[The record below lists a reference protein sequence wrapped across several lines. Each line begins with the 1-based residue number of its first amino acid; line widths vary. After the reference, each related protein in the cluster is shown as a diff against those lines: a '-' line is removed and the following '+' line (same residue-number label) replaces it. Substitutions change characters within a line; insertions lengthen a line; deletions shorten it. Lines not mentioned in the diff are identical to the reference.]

1 MTYSPTLWKRGDII
15 TAEKLNK
22 VETGLQAAASVDIQS
37 AQATTLAAGAPATA
51 VIEGGVLK
59 LGIPRGQ
66 TGAQGAAG
74 AQGAKGDTGAQ
85 GAKGETGATPTI
97 TATAT
102 VDATV
107 GTPKVTV
114 SKGGTTTAPT
124 FTFAFTGLKGA
135 TGAQGVAG
143 ATGAKGETGAAGAKG
158 DTGAQGAKG
167 ETGATPTITA
177 TATVDATVGTPKVTV
192 SKGGTTTAPTFT
204 FAFTGLKGA
213 TGAQGVAG
221 ATGAKGETG
230 AAGAKGDQGERGA
243 AGAAGKNGS
252 CFRVSATALADSQT
266 GIAATALTPTNAQLP
281 YAVGDIVLDATTKK
295 LYAVTAAS
303 GGTCSIGTALATLP

>member
-1 MTYSPTLWKRGDII
+1 MAYSPTLWKRGDII

-74 AQGAKGDTGAQ
+74 AQG
-85 GAKGETGATPTI
+85 
-97 TATAT
+97 
-102 VDATV
+102 
-107 GTPKVTV
+107 
-114 SKGGTTTAPT
+114 
-124 FTFAFTGLKGA
+124 
-135 TGAQGVAG
+135 VAG
-143 ATGAKGETGAAGAKG
+143 ATGAK
-158 DTGAQGAKG
+158 
-167 ETGATPTITA
+167 
-177 TATVDATVGTPKVTV
+177 
-192 SKGGTTTAPTFT
+192 
-204 FAFTGLKGA
+204 
-213 TGAQGVAG
+213 
-221 ATGAKGETG
+221 
-230 AAGAKGDQGERGA
+230 GERGA

>member
-1 MTYSPTLWKRGDII
+1 MAYSPTLWKRGDII

-74 AQGAKGDTGAQ
+74 AQGAKG
-85 GAKGETGATPTI
+85 ETGATPTI

-143 ATGAKGETGAAGAKG
+143 ATGAKGEA
-158 DTGAQGAKG
+158 
-167 ETGATPTITA
+167 
-177 TATVDATVGTPKVTV
+177 
-192 SKGGTTTAPTFT
+192 
-204 FAFTGLKGA
+204 
-213 TGAQGVAG
+213 
-221 ATGAKGETG
+221 G

>member
-1 MTYSPTLWKRGDII
+1 MAYFPTLWKRGDII

-74 AQGAKGDTGAQ
+74 AQGAKGDTGTQ

-143 ATGAKGETGAAGAKG
+143 ATGAKGET
-158 DTGAQGAKG
+158 
-167 ETGATPTITA
+167 
-177 TATVDATVGTPKVTV
+177 
-192 SKGGTTTAPTFT
+192 
-204 FAFTGLKGA
+204 
-213 TGAQGVAG
+213 
-221 ATGAKGETG
+221 
-230 AAGAKGDQGERGA
+230 
-243 AGAAGKNGS
+243 GAAGKNGS

>member
-1 MTYSPTLWKRGDII
+1 MAYSPTSWKRGDII

-22 VETGLQAAASVDIQS
+22 VETGLQAVGSVDIQS

-74 AQGAKGDTGAQ
+74 AQGAKGDKGDTGAQ

-143 ATGAKGETGAAGAKG
+143 ATGAKGE
-158 DTGAQGAKG
+158 
-167 ETGATPTITA
+167 
-177 TATVDATVGTPKVTV
+177 
-192 SKGGTTTAPTFT
+192 
-204 FAFTGLKGA
+204 
-213 TGAQGVAG
+213 
-221 ATGAKGETG
+221 
-230 AAGAKGDQGERGA
+230 RGA

-266 GIAATALTPTNAQLP
+266 GIAATAFTPTNAQLP

-295 LYAVTAAS
+295 LYAITAAS

>member
-1 MTYSPTLWKRGDII
+1 MAYSPTLWKRGDII

-66 TGAQGAAG
+66 TGAQ
-74 AQGAKGDTGAQ
+74 
-85 GAKGETGATPTI
+85 
-97 TATAT
+97 
-102 VDATV
+102 
-107 GTPKVTV
+107 
-114 SKGGTTTAPT
+114 
-124 FTFAFTGLKGA
+124 
-135 TGAQGVAG
+135 
-143 ATGAKGETGAAGAKG
+143 
-158 DTGAQGAKG
+158 G

-230 AAGAKGDQGERGA
+230 AAGAKGDQGA

>member
-1 MTYSPTLWKRGDII
+1 MAYSPTLWKRGDII

-143 ATGAKGETGAAGAKG
+143 ATGAKGETGAAG
-158 DTGAQGAKG
+158 
-167 ETGATPTITA
+167 
-177 TATVDATVGTPKVTV
+177 
-192 SKGGTTTAPTFT
+192 
-204 FAFTGLKGA
+204 
-213 TGAQGVAG
+213 
-221 ATGAKGETG
+221 
-230 AAGAKGDQGERGA
+230 
-243 AGAAGKNGS
+243 KNGS

>member
-1 MTYSPTLWKRGDII
+1 MAYSPTLWKRGDII

-74 AQGAKGDTGAQ
+74 AQ
-85 GAKGETGATPTI
+85 
-97 TATAT
+97 
-102 VDATV
+102 
-107 GTPKVTV
+107 
-114 SKGGTTTAPT
+114 
-124 FTFAFTGLKGA
+124 
-135 TGAQGVAG
+135 
-143 ATGAKGETGAAGAKG
+143 
-158 DTGAQGAKG
+158 
-167 ETGATPTITA
+167 
-177 TATVDATVGTPKVTV
+177 
-192 SKGGTTTAPTFT
+192 
-204 FAFTGLKGA
+204 
-213 TGAQGVAG
+213 
-221 ATGAKGETG
+221 
-230 AAGAKGDQGERGA
+230 GAKGDQGERGA

>member
-1 MTYSPTLWKRGDII
+1 MAYSPTSWKRGDII

-22 VETGLQAAASVDIQS
+22 VETGLQAVASVDIQS

-74 AQGAKGDTGAQ
+74 AQGAKGDKGDTGAQ

-135 TGAQGVAG
+135 TGAQGGAG
-143 ATGAKGETGAAGAKG
+143 ATGAK
-158 DTGAQGAKG
+158 
-167 ETGATPTITA
+167 
-177 TATVDATVGTPKVTV
+177 
-192 SKGGTTTAPTFT
+192 
-204 FAFTGLKGA
+204 
-213 TGAQGVAG
+213 
-221 ATGAKGETG
+221 
-230 AAGAKGDQGERGA
+230 GERGA

-295 LYAVTAAS
+295 LYAITAAS

>member
-1 MTYSPTLWKRGDII
+1 MAYSPTSWKRGDII

-22 VETGLQAAASVDIQS
+22 VETGLQAVASVDIQS
-37 AQATTLAAGAPATA
+37 AQATTLAAGTPATA

-74 AQGAKGDTGAQ
+74 AQGAKGDKGDTGAQ

-143 ATGAKGETGAAGAKG
+143 ATGAKGE
-158 DTGAQGAKG
+158 
-167 ETGATPTITA
+167 
-177 TATVDATVGTPKVTV
+177 
-192 SKGGTTTAPTFT
+192 
-204 FAFTGLKGA
+204 
-213 TGAQGVAG
+213 
-221 ATGAKGETG
+221 
-230 AAGAKGDQGERGA
+230 RGA

-266 GIAATALTPTNAQLP
+266 GIAATAFTPTNAQLP

-295 LYAVTAAS
+295 LYAITAAS

>member
-1 MTYSPTLWKRGDII
+1 MAYSPTLWKRGDII

-74 AQGAKGDTGAQ
+74 AQGA
-85 GAKGETGATPTI
+85 
-97 TATAT
+97 
-102 VDATV
+102 
-107 GTPKVTV
+107 
-114 SKGGTTTAPT
+114 
-124 FTFAFTGLKGA
+124 
-135 TGAQGVAG
+135 QGVAG
-143 ATGAKGETGAAGAKG
+143 ATGAKGET
-158 DTGAQGAKG
+158 
-167 ETGATPTITA
+167 
-177 TATVDATVGTPKVTV
+177 
-192 SKGGTTTAPTFT
+192 
-204 FAFTGLKGA
+204 
-213 TGAQGVAG
+213 
-221 ATGAKGETG
+221 
-230 AAGAKGDQGERGA
+230 GAKGDQGERGA

-252 CFRVSATALADSQT
+252 CFRVSATALADSKT

>member
-1 MTYSPTLWKRGDII
+1 MAYSPTLWKRGDII

-22 VETGLQAAASVDIQS
+22 VEMGLQAAASVDIQS
-37 AQATTLAAGAPATA
+37 AQATTLDAEAPATA

-85 GAKGETGATPTI
+85 GATPTI

-114 SKGGTTTAPT
+114 SKVGTTTAPT
-124 FTFAFTGLKGA
+124 FTFAFTGLKGE

-143 ATGAKGETGAAGAKG
+143 ATGAAGAKG
-158 DTGAQGAKG
+158 D
-167 ETGATPTITA
+167 P
-177 TATVDATVGTPKVTV
+177 
-192 SKGGTTTAPTFT
+192 
-204 FAFTGLKGA
+204 
-213 TGAQGVAG
+213 
-221 ATGAKGETG
+221 
-230 AAGAKGDQGERGA
+230 GERGA

-252 CFRVSATALADSQT
+252 CFRVSATALADSKT

>member
-1 MTYSPTLWKRGDII
+1 MAYSPTLWKRGDII

-74 AQGAKGDTGAQ
+74 AQGAKGD
-85 GAKGETGATPTI
+85 
-97 TATAT
+97 
-102 VDATV
+102 
-107 GTPKVTV
+107 
-114 SKGGTTTAPT
+114 
-124 FTFAFTGLKGA
+124 
-135 TGAQGVAG
+135 
-143 ATGAKGETGAAGAKG
+143 KG

-221 ATGAKGETG
+221 ATGAKGE
-230 AAGAKGDQGERGA
+230 RGA

-266 GIAATALTPTNAQLP
+266 GIAATAFTPTNAQLP

-295 LYAVTAAS
+295 LYAITAAS

>member
-1 MTYSPTLWKRGDII
+1 MAYSPTSWKRGDII

-22 VETGLQAAASVDIQS
+22 VETGLQAVASVDIQS

-66 TGAQGAAG
+66 TGEQGAAG
-74 AQGAKGDTGAQ
+74 AHGAKGDTGAQ
-85 GAKGETGATPTI
+85 GATPTI

-143 ATGAKGETGAAGAKG
+143 ATGAK
-158 DTGAQGAKG
+158 
-167 ETGATPTITA
+167 
-177 TATVDATVGTPKVTV
+177 
-192 SKGGTTTAPTFT
+192 
-204 FAFTGLKGA
+204 
-213 TGAQGVAG
+213 
-221 ATGAKGETG
+221 
-230 AAGAKGDQGERGA
+230 GERGA

-295 LYAVTAAS
+295 LYAITAAS

>member
-1 MTYSPTLWKRGDII
+1 MAYSPTLWKRGDII

-37 AQATTLAAGAPATA
+37 AQ
-51 VIEGGVLK
+51 
-59 LGIPRGQ
+59 
-66 TGAQGAAG
+66 GAAG
-74 AQGAKGDTGAQ
+74 AQGAKGDTGTQ

-143 ATGAKGETGAAGAKG
+143 ATGAK
-158 DTGAQGAKG
+158 
-167 ETGATPTITA
+167 
-177 TATVDATVGTPKVTV
+177 
-192 SKGGTTTAPTFT
+192 
-204 FAFTGLKGA
+204 
-213 TGAQGVAG
+213 
-221 ATGAKGETG
+221 
-230 AAGAKGDQGERGA
+230 GERGA

>member
-1 MTYSPTLWKRGDII
+1 MAYSPTLWKRGDII

-143 ATGAKGETGAAGAKG
+143 ATGAKGE
-158 DTGAQGAKG
+158 
-167 ETGATPTITA
+167 
-177 TATVDATVGTPKVTV
+177 
-192 SKGGTTTAPTFT
+192 
-204 FAFTGLKGA
+204 
-213 TGAQGVAG
+213 
-221 ATGAKGETG
+221 
-230 AAGAKGDQGERGA
+230 RGA

-295 LYAVTAAS
+295 LYAITAAS

>member
-1 MTYSPTLWKRGDII
+1 MAYSPTLWKRGDII

-74 AQGAKGDTGAQ
+74 AQGAKG
-85 GAKGETGATPTI
+85 ETGATPTI

-124 FTFAFTGLKGA
+124 FTFAFTG
-135 TGAQGVAG
+135 
-143 ATGAKGETGAAGAKG
+143 
-158 DTGAQGAKG
+158 
-167 ETGATPTITA
+167 I
-177 TATVDATVGTPKVTV
+177 
-192 SKGGTTTAPTFT
+192 
-204 FAFTGLKGA
+204 KGA

>member
-1 MTYSPTLWKRGDII
+1 MAYSPTLWKRGDII

-85 GAKGETGATPTI
+85 GAKG
-97 TATAT
+97 
-102 VDATV
+102 
-107 GTPKVTV
+107 
-114 SKGGTTTAPT
+114 
-124 FTFAFTGLKGA
+124 
-135 TGAQGVAG
+135 
-143 ATGAKGETGAAGAKG
+143 
-158 DTGAQGAKG
+158 
-167 ETGATPTITA
+167 
-177 TATVDATVGTPKVTV
+177 
-192 SKGGTTTAPTFT
+192 
-204 FAFTGLKGA
+204 
-213 TGAQGVAG
+213 
-221 ATGAKGETG
+221 
-230 AAGAKGDQGERGA
+230 DQGERGA

>member
-1 MTYSPTLWKRGDII
+1 MAYSPTLWKRGDII

-74 AQGAKGDTGAQ
+74 AQGAKG
-85 GAKGETGATPTI
+85 ETGATPTI

-114 SKGGTTTAPT
+114 SKGGTT
-124 FTFAFTGLKGA
+124 
-135 TGAQGVAG
+135 
-143 ATGAKGETGAAGAKG
+143 
-158 DTGAQGAKG
+158 
-167 ETGATPTITA
+167 I
-177 TATVDATVGTPKVTV
+177 
-192 SKGGTTTAPTFT
+192 APTFT

>member
-1 MTYSPTLWKRGDII
+1 MAYSPTLWKRGDII
-15 TAEKLNK
+15 TAERLNK

-51 VIEGGVLK
+51 VIEGGRSEARH
-59 LGIPRGQ
+59 PSRSD
-66 TGAQGAAG
+66 GAQGAAG

-158 DTGAQGAKG
+158 DKANEARLGRRARMALASVSLQPLSLIARRALPQRRSRLPTRNFP
-167 ETGATPTITA
+167 TP
-177 TATVDATVGTPKVTV
+177 
-192 SKGGTTTAPTFT
+192 
-204 FAFTGLKGA
+204 
-213 TGAQGVAG
+213 
-221 ATGAKGETG
+221 
-230 AAGAKGDQGERGA
+230 
-243 AGAAGKNGS
+243 
-252 CFRVSATALADSQT
+252 SATSCWTLRRKSFTRSRRRVVERALSAPRLQRFPKQT
-266 GIAATALTPTNAQLP
+266 IWR
-281 YAVGDIVLDATTKK
+281 
-295 LYAVTAAS
+295 S
-303 GGTCSIGTALATLP
+303 GLCDEQRP

>member
-1 MTYSPTLWKRGDII
+1 MAYSPTLWKRGDII

-143 ATGAKGETGAAGAKG
+143 ATGAKGE
-158 DTGAQGAKG
+158 
-167 ETGATPTITA
+167 
-177 TATVDATVGTPKVTV
+177 
-192 SKGGTTTAPTFT
+192 
-204 FAFTGLKGA
+204 
-213 TGAQGVAG
+213 
-221 ATGAKGETG
+221 
-230 AAGAKGDQGERGA
+230 RGA

>member
-1 MTYSPTLWKRGDII
+1 MAYSPTSWKRGDII

-22 VETGLQAAASVDIQS
+22 VETGLQAVASVDIQS

-74 AQGAKGDTGAQ
+74 AQGAKGDKGDTGAQ

-135 TGAQGVAG
+135 TDAQGVAG
-143 ATGAKGETGAAGAKG
+143 ATGAK
-158 DTGAQGAKG
+158 
-167 ETGATPTITA
+167 
-177 TATVDATVGTPKVTV
+177 
-192 SKGGTTTAPTFT
+192 
-204 FAFTGLKGA
+204 
-213 TGAQGVAG
+213 
-221 ATGAKGETG
+221 
-230 AAGAKGDQGERGA
+230 GERGA

-295 LYAVTAAS
+295 LYAITAAS

>member
-1 MTYSPTLWKRGDII
+1 MAYSPTSWKRGDII

-22 VETGLQAAASVDIQS
+22 VETGLQAVASVDIQS

-51 VIEGGVLK
+51 VIDGGVLK

-74 AQGAKGDTGAQ
+74 AQGAKGDKGDTGAQ

-143 ATGAKGETGAAGAKG
+143 ATGAKGE
-158 DTGAQGAKG
+158 
-167 ETGATPTITA
+167 
-177 TATVDATVGTPKVTV
+177 
-192 SKGGTTTAPTFT
+192 
-204 FAFTGLKGA
+204 
-213 TGAQGVAG
+213 
-221 ATGAKGETG
+221 
-230 AAGAKGDQGERGA
+230 RGA

-266 GIAATALTPTNAQLP
+266 GIAATAFTPTNAQIP
-281 YAVGDIVLDATTKK
+281 YAIGDIVLDATTKK
-295 LYAVTAAS
+295 LYAITAAS

>member
-1 MTYSPTLWKRGDII
+1 MAYSPTLWKRGDII

-66 TGAQGAAG
+66 TGAQGAA
-74 AQGAKGDTGAQ
+74 
-85 GAKGETGATPTI
+85 
-97 TATAT
+97 
-102 VDATV
+102 
-107 GTPKVTV
+107 
-114 SKGGTTTAPT
+114 
-124 FTFAFTGLKGA
+124 
-135 TGAQGVAG
+135 
-143 ATGAKGETGAAGAKG
+143 
-158 DTGAQGAKG
+158 GAKG

>member
-1 MTYSPTLWKRGDII
+1 MAYSPTSWKRGDII

-22 VETGLQAAASVDIQS
+22 VETGLQAVASVDIQS

-74 AQGAKGDTGAQ
+74 AQGAKGDKGDTGAQ

-143 ATGAKGETGAAGAKG
+143 ATGAKGE
-158 DTGAQGAKG
+158 
-167 ETGATPTITA
+167 
-177 TATVDATVGTPKVTV
+177 
-192 SKGGTTTAPTFT
+192 
-204 FAFTGLKGA
+204 
-213 TGAQGVAG
+213 
-221 ATGAKGETG
+221 
-230 AAGAKGDQGERGA
+230 RGA

-266 GIAATALTPTNAQLP
+266 GIAATSLTPTNAQLP

-295 LYAVTAAS
+295 LYAITAAS

>member
-1 MTYSPTLWKRGDII
+1 MAYSPTLWKRGDII

-66 TGAQGAAG
+66 TG

-143 ATGAKGETGAAGAKG
+143 ATGAK
-158 DTGAQGAKG
+158 
-167 ETGATPTITA
+167 
-177 TATVDATVGTPKVTV
+177 
-192 SKGGTTTAPTFT
+192 
-204 FAFTGLKGA
+204 
-213 TGAQGVAG
+213 
-221 ATGAKGETG
+221 
-230 AAGAKGDQGERGA
+230 GERGA

>member
-1 MTYSPTLWKRGDII
+1 MAYSPTSWKRGDII

-22 VETGLQAAASVDIQS
+22 VETGLQAVASVDIQS

-74 AQGAKGDTGAQ
+74 AQGAKGD
-85 GAKGETGATPTI
+85 
-97 TATAT
+97 
-102 VDATV
+102 
-107 GTPKVTV
+107 
-114 SKGGTTTAPT
+114 
-124 FTFAFTGLKGA
+124 
-135 TGAQGVAG
+135 
-143 ATGAKGETGAAGAKG
+143 KG

-192 SKGGTTTAPTFT
+192 SKGGTTIAPTFT

-221 ATGAKGETG
+221 ATGAK
-230 AAGAKGDQGERGA
+230 GERGA

-295 LYAVTAAS
+295 LYAITAAS

>member
-1 MTYSPTLWKRGDII
+1 MAYSPTLWKRGDII

-85 GAKGETGATPTI
+85 GATPTI

-114 SKGGTTTAPT
+114 SK
-124 FTFAFTGLKGA
+124 
-135 TGAQGVAG
+135 
-143 ATGAKGETGAAGAKG
+143 
-158 DTGAQGAKG
+158 D
-167 ETGATPTITA
+167 
-177 TATVDATVGTPKVTV
+177 
-192 SKGGTTTAPTFT
+192 GTTTAPTFT

-295 LYAVTAAS
+295 LYAVTAAG
-303 GGTCSIGTALATLP
+303 GGTCSIGAALAMLP

>member
-1 MTYSPTLWKRGDII
+1 MAYSPTSWKRGDII

-22 VETGLQAAASVDIQS
+22 VETGLQAVASVDIQS

-66 TGAQGAAG
+66 TGEQGAAG

-143 ATGAKGETGAAGAKG
+143 ATGAKGE
-158 DTGAQGAKG
+158 
-167 ETGATPTITA
+167 
-177 TATVDATVGTPKVTV
+177 
-192 SKGGTTTAPTFT
+192 
-204 FAFTGLKGA
+204 
-213 TGAQGVAG
+213 
-221 ATGAKGETG
+221 
-230 AAGAKGDQGERGA
+230 RGA

-295 LYAVTAAS
+295 LYAITAAS

>member
-1 MTYSPTLWKRGDII
+1 MAYSPTSWKRGDII

-22 VETGLQAAASVDIQS
+22 VETGLQAVASVDIQS

-66 TGAQGAAG
+66 TGAQGAA
-74 AQGAKGDTGAQ
+74 GAQ

-143 ATGAKGETGAAGAKG
+143 ATGAKGE
-158 DTGAQGAKG
+158 
-167 ETGATPTITA
+167 
-177 TATVDATVGTPKVTV
+177 
-192 SKGGTTTAPTFT
+192 
-204 FAFTGLKGA
+204 
-213 TGAQGVAG
+213 
-221 ATGAKGETG
+221 
-230 AAGAKGDQGERGA
+230 RGA
-243 AGAAGKNGS
+243 AGAADKNGS

-295 LYAVTAAS
+295 LYAITAAS

>member
-1 MTYSPTLWKRGDII
+1 MDYSPTLWKRGDII

-66 TGAQGAAG
+66 TGAQGAA
-74 AQGAKGDTGAQ
+74 
-85 GAKGETGATPTI
+85 
-97 TATAT
+97 
-102 VDATV
+102 
-107 GTPKVTV
+107 
-114 SKGGTTTAPT
+114 
-124 FTFAFTGLKGA
+124 
-135 TGAQGVAG
+135 
-143 ATGAKGETGAAGAKG
+143 
-158 DTGAQGAKG
+158 
-167 ETGATPTITA
+167 
-177 TATVDATVGTPKVTV
+177 
-192 SKGGTTTAPTFT
+192 
-204 FAFTGLKGA
+204 
-213 TGAQGVAG
+213 GAQGVAG

>member
-1 MTYSPTLWKRGDII
+1 MAYSPTSWKRGDII

-22 VETGLQAAASVDIQS
+22 IETGLQAVASVDIQS

-74 AQGAKGDTGAQ
+74 AQGAKGDKGDTGAQ

-143 ATGAKGETGAAGAKG
+143 ATGAKGE
-158 DTGAQGAKG
+158 
-167 ETGATPTITA
+167 
-177 TATVDATVGTPKVTV
+177 
-192 SKGGTTTAPTFT
+192 
-204 FAFTGLKGA
+204 
-213 TGAQGVAG
+213 
-221 ATGAKGETG
+221 
-230 AAGAKGDQGERGA
+230 RGA

-295 LYAVTAAS
+295 LYAITAAS

>member
-1 MTYSPTLWKRGDII
+1 MAYSPTSWKRGDII

-22 VETGLQAAASVDIQS
+22 VETGLQAVASVDIQS

-74 AQGAKGDTGAQ
+74 AQGAKGDKGDTGAQ

-143 ATGAKGETGAAGAKG
+143 ATGAKGE
-158 DTGAQGAKG
+158 
-167 ETGATPTITA
+167 
-177 TATVDATVGTPKVTV
+177 
-192 SKGGTTTAPTFT
+192 
-204 FAFTGLKGA
+204 
-213 TGAQGVAG
+213 
-221 ATGAKGETG
+221 
-230 AAGAKGDQGERGA
+230 RGA

-295 LYAVTAAS
+295 LYAITAAS
-303 GGTCSIGTALATLP
+303 GGTCSIGTALATPP

>member
-1 MTYSPTLWKRGDII
+1 MAYSPTLWKRGDII

-143 ATGAKGETGAAGAKG
+143 ATGAKGE
-158 DTGAQGAKG
+158 
-167 ETGATPTITA
+167 
-177 TATVDATVGTPKVTV
+177 
-192 SKGGTTTAPTFT
+192 
-204 FAFTGLKGA
+204 
-213 TGAQGVAG
+213 
-221 ATGAKGETG
+221 
-230 AAGAKGDQGERGA
+230 RGA

-266 GIAATALTPTNAQLP
+266 GIAATAFTPTNAQLP

-295 LYAVTAAS
+295 LYAITAAS

>member
-1 MTYSPTLWKRGDII
+1 MAYSPTLWKRGDII
-15 TAEKLNK
+15 TAERLTK

-74 AQGAKGDTGAQ
+74 AQGAKGD
-85 GAKGETGATPTI
+85 
-97 TATAT
+97 
-102 VDATV
+102 
-107 GTPKVTV
+107 
-114 SKGGTTTAPT
+114 
-124 FTFAFTGLKGA
+124 
-135 TGAQGVAG
+135 
-143 ATGAKGETGAAGAKG
+143 
-158 DTGAQGAKG
+158 
-167 ETGATPTITA
+167 
-177 TATVDATVGTPKVTV
+177 
-192 SKGGTTTAPTFT
+192 
-204 FAFTGLKGA
+204 
-213 TGAQGVAG
+213 
-221 ATGAKGETG
+221 
-230 AAGAKGDQGERGA
+230 QGERGA

-252 CFRVSATALADSQT
+252 CFRVSVTALADSQT

>member
-1 MTYSPTLWKRGDII
+1 MAYSPTLWKRGDII

-74 AQGAKGDTGAQ
+74 AQGAKGD
-85 GAKGETGATPTI
+85 
-97 TATAT
+97 
-102 VDATV
+102 
-107 GTPKVTV
+107 
-114 SKGGTTTAPT
+114 
-124 FTFAFTGLKGA
+124 
-135 TGAQGVAG
+135 
-143 ATGAKGETGAAGAKG
+143 
-158 DTGAQGAKG
+158 
-167 ETGATPTITA
+167 
-177 TATVDATVGTPKVTV
+177 
-192 SKGGTTTAPTFT
+192 TTTAPTFT

>member
-1 MTYSPTLWKRGDII
+1 MAYSPTLWKRGDII

-74 AQGAKGDTGAQ
+74 AQGAKGG
-85 GAKGETGATPTI
+85 
-97 TATAT
+97 
-102 VDATV
+102 
-107 GTPKVTV
+107 
-114 SKGGTTTAPT
+114 
-124 FTFAFTGLKGA
+124 
-135 TGAQGVAG
+135 
-143 ATGAKGETGAAGAKG
+143 
-158 DTGAQGAKG
+158 
-167 ETGATPTITA
+167 
-177 TATVDATVGTPKVTV
+177 
-192 SKGGTTTAPTFT
+192 
-204 FAFTGLKGA
+204 
-213 TGAQGVAG
+213 
-221 ATGAKGETG
+221 
-230 AAGAKGDQGERGA
+230 QGERGA

>member
-1 MTYSPTLWKRGDII
+1 MAYSPTLWKRGDII

-74 AQGAKGDTGAQ
+74 AQGAKGD
-85 GAKGETGATPTI
+85 
-97 TATAT
+97 
-102 VDATV
+102 
-107 GTPKVTV
+107 
-114 SKGGTTTAPT
+114 
-124 FTFAFTGLKGA
+124 
-135 TGAQGVAG
+135 
-143 ATGAKGETGAAGAKG
+143 KG

-221 ATGAKGETG
+221 ATGAKGE
-230 AAGAKGDQGERGA
+230 RGA

-252 CFRVSATALADSQT
+252 CVRVSATALADSQT
-266 GIAATALTPTNAQLP
+266 GIAATAFTPTNAQLP

-295 LYAVTAAS
+295 LYAITAAS